1 MFLRHPNIHKC
12 ILRFKEL
19 LAHNPFLQVVTFIA
33 IASLLTP
40 IVLFIMFAIISAVF
54 IFIGFMIVQ
63 GKKHD
68 ILLFLI
74 TPTAVVKF

>member
-1 MFLRHPNIHKC
+1 MFLHHPRVHKY

-19 LAHNPFLQVVTFIA
+19 LAHSPFLQVVTFIV

-40 IVLFIMFAIISAVF
+40 ILLFIIFAIISAVF
-54 IFIGFMIVQ
+54 VFIGFMIVQ

-68 ILLFLI
+68 TLLFLI
-74 TPTAVVKF
+74 TAAIAKF